1 MTRLFNVLM
10 AIGIA
15 LIVTTTLVALV
26 ASGRQLI
33 VVGSPPQVVVEY
45 VAIEQAIKVSSK
57 VDFANVHIVFDDL
70 PGRFITVTELREII
84 KARLPVKAPEDSQ

>member
-1 MTRLFNVLM
+1 MKH
-10 AIGIA
+10 
-15 LIVTTTLVALV
+15 TLVLFATVAQLV
-26 ASGRQLI
+26 

-84 KARLPVKAPEDSQ
+84 KARLPVKP